1 MPLSWHWD
9 ALPVVHVG
17 HDCSFVYDIAD
28 LYKAE
33 VTIPI
38 AFEVAAEHPADLP
51 ATVRRKV
58 RDQMVSQHI
67 LERMVKD
74 IHFLLDDSSI
84 PSEEQ
89 QAVYLW
95 DNRKGTVSNG
105 ISYHSEEDEEW

>member
-1 MPLSWHWD
+1 MGF
-9 ALPVVHVG
+9 VHVG

-33 VTIPI
+33 ITIPI
-38 AFEVAAEHPADLP
+38 AFEMVSEHPADLP
-51 ATVRRKV
+51 AAVRRKV

-74 IHFLLDDSSI
+74 IHYLLDDPPI
-84 PSEEQ
+84 PSEGE

-95 DNRKGTVSNG
+95 DDRKGTVSNG
-105 ISYHSEEDEEW
+105 ISYHAEEDEKW